1 MKGSDGGW
9 NGGVGG
15 RDDTL
20 LSMGL
25 PEIGIAR
32 LEEDMRR
39 SRRGVDR
46 PSRPEMACTMIYLIT
61 GQQVSIVSHRDARN
75 GTLETLLHLDLEMVV
90 AAPPRNPI
98 ANIEQRSLKQRN
110 KFKIL

>member
-46 PSRPEMACTMIYLIT
+46 PLRPEMACTMIYLIT

-75 GTLETLLHLDLEMVV
+75 GTLESTLLHLDLEMVV
-90 AAPPRNPI
+90 AAPRRNPI

-110 KFKIL
+110 IKIL

>member
-1 MKGSDGGW
+1 
-9 NGGVGG
+9 
-15 RDDTL
+15 
-20 LSMGL
+20 MGL

-46 PSRPEMACTMIYLIT
+46 PLRPEMACTMIYLIT

-75 GTLETLLHLDLEMVV
+75 GTLETLLHLEMVV
-90 AAPPRNPI
+90 AAPRRNPI

-110 KFKIL
+110 IKIL